1 METKQVIEERRSI
14 RNFKNENI
22 SKEVVEDILNCGR
35 LAPSAKNRQ
44 KPIKHKRGSLKRELF
59 LWYFS
64 ILKNFSKNLNF
75 LKPNNI

>member
-22 SKEVVEDILNCGR
+22 SKEVVEDILNCGI

-44 KPIKHKRGSLKRELF
+44 KPIKHKEGS
-59 LWYFS
+59 
-64 ILKNFSKNLNF
+64 
-75 LKPNNI
+75 

>member
-1 METKQVIEERRSI
+1 METKQVIEKRISI

-44 KPIKHKRGSLKRELF
+44 KPIKHKDGS
-59 LWYFS
+59 
-64 ILKNFSKNLNF
+64 
-75 LKPNNI
+75 